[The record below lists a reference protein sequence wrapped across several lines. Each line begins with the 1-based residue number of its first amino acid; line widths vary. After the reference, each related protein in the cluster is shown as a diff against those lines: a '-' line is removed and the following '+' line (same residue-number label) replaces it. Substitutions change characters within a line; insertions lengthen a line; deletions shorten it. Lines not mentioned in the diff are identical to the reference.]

1 MEAPSR
7 PDETEQIDTETAQI
21 LAERDATFED
31 DRKMAMD
38 AREALA
44 EMRRKLKTPQPH

>member
-7 PDETEQIDTETAQI
+7 PGETEEIDTETAQI

-31 DRKMAMD
+31 DRKTAVD
-38 AREALA
+38 AREAVA
-44 EMRRKLKTPQPH
+44 AIRRKLQTHQPH